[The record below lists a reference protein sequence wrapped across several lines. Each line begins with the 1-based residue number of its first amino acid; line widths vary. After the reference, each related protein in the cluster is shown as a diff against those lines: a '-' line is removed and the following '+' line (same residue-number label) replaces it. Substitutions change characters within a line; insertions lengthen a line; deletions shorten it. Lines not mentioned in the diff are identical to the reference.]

1 MNTESKDAEVENY
14 LKGGSDLSELYTK
27 SKDLTSPEHL
37 NLAIEQLA
45 RESLEA
51 DAGRRSPGGT
61 WKWPLAMAATIIL
74 TVLITIFYRSQTI
87 TDAGRQLATR
97 DISTQPAELP
107 TPIKSEHDKQQPAQ
121 QQKPVEAVAP
131 KAAPRDK
138 QTPPR
143 ETVAQH
149 QQEEEIPPKLQE
161 LLQTT
166 RSGDTAMTT
175 LLPDNVLKTWTRKQ
189 WREHV
194 SRLKANHRDKLAAQY
209 IKAYPRFFPGET
221 LQEGNPAK

>member
-14 LKGGSDLSELYTK
+14 LKGGSDLSALYAK

-51 DAGRRSPGGT
+51 DAGRHSPGAT
-61 WKWPLAMAATIIL
+61 WKWPLALAATVIL
-74 TVLITIFYRSQTI
+74 TVLVSIFYRSQNS

-107 TPIKSEHDKQQPAQ
+107 TPIKSDHSKHQPTP
-121 QQKPVEAVAP
+121 QQKPAEPVAP

-143 ETVAQH
+143 ETIAQ
-149 QQEEEIPPKLQE
+149 QQEEDLPPKLQE

-166 RSGDTAMTT
+166 GSGDTAMTA

-194 SRLKANHRDKLAAQY
+194 NRLKANHRDKLAAQY

-221 LQEGNPAK
+221 LQEGHPAK